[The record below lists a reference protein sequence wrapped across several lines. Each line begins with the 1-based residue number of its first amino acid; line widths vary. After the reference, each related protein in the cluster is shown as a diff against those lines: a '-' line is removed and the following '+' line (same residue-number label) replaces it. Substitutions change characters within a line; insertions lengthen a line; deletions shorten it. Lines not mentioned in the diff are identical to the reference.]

1 MLLTLFFSLVYF
13 FTIGHITAA
22 AGFAA
27 EVFPTRVRGTGSNII
42 AGTEWLGF
50 VAAALAGPIMFAN
63 LGYAWTLIIWLVV
76 CPVIAATCALGMRR
90 VAPGTVLEEI
100 SR

>member
-1 MLLTLFFSLVYF
+1 MRPYHRCRVRRRVL
-13 FTIGHITAA
+13 
-22 AGFAA
+22 
-27 EVFPTRVRGTGSNII
+27 PDPVRGTGADII

-50 VAAALAGPIMFAN
+50 VGAALAGPIMFAG
-63 LGYAWTLIIWLVV
+63 LGYAWTLTIWLVV
-76 CPVIAATCALGMRR
+76 CPVIAAACALGMRR

>member
-1 MLLTLFFSLVYF
+1 VLLTLFFSLVYF

-27 EVFPTRVRGTGSNII
+27 EVFPTRVRGTGANII
-42 AGTEWLGF
+42 AGMEWLGF
-50 VAAALAGPIMFAN
+50 VGAALAGPVMFES
-63 LGYAWTLIIWLVV
+63 LGYAGTLIIWLVV
-76 CPVIAATCALGMRR
+76 CPLIAAAAALGMRR
-90 VAPGTVLEEI
+90 VAPGSVLEEI